1 MNEFH
6 RPHKEPLFNFTE
18 KAPAYLAGFLIAA
31 FAIFQFVPFL
41 FSALYPFLLLRPFGF
56 TETSQAE
63 QVLSLLGHG
72 LLHGGW
78 GHVLINAG
86 MIAVL
91 GIATVKGARLKAVS
105 GGRKRSPSLAFFT
118 IFIFGVIAGGLAQWF
133 YWYVIQAPLGANSPA
148 AVGASGGASAL
159 LATAGWAIGGKPK
172 MFQFA
177 LGWAVINILIAVIG
191 PFMGLSIAWAA
202 HIGGYIGGMILA
214 APLTRA
220 NSANLG
226 L

>member
-1 MNEFH
+1 MNEFQK
-6 RPHKEPLFNFTE
+6 PPKEPFFNFTE
-18 KAPAYLAGFLIAA
+18 KAPAFLAGFLIIAY
-31 FAIFQFVPFL
+31 AIFQFLPIV
-41 FSALYPFLLLRPFGF
+41 FSALYPVLLLRPFGF
-56 TETSQAE
+56 TMSSQAE

-105 GGRKRSPSLAFFT
+105 GGRRRSPSLSFLT
-118 IFIFGVIAGGLAQWF
+118 IFIFGVIMGGLAQWF
-133 YWYVIQAPLGANSPA
+133 FWFIMQAPLGPNAPA

-177 LGWAVINILIAVIG
+177 VGWAMINILIALIG
-191 PFMGLSIAWAA
+191 PHIGLPIAWAA
-202 HIGGYIGGMILA
+202 HIGGFIGGMILA

-220 NSANLG
+220 NSTNLG